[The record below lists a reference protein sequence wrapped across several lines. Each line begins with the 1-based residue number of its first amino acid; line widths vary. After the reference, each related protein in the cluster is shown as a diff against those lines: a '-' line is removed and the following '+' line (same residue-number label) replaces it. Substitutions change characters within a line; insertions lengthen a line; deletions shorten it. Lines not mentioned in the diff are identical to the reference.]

1 MVRYAKFRFTEV
13 KDALDRPHSAPL
25 EQPAKLYLF
34 RPRAGSR
41 VARHSDPK
49 CVRRRRRRYAAPPLA
64 LYDFFESIRRT
75 ISGHSHVSTS
85 HGYLVFDQGLFDI
98 SSPTSSQTHS
108 PEPQYSNI
116 SLIHPPT
123 ALSILPRGALV
134 HRSVAASTVRA
145 FISQEGVIR
154 GLSGQPHEAHG
165 FRVLS
170 NLSSR
175 PGLSCTAPRSVG
187 LGRHHG

>member
-13 KDALDRPHSAPL
+13 KDGPGRPRLPTIH
-25 EQPAKLYLF
+25 QPAQLYAF
-34 RPRAGSR
+34 RPRAGSK
-41 VARHSDPK
+41 VARHRDPT
-49 CVRRRRRRYAAPPLA
+49 CVRRRRRRSTAPPLA
-64 LYDFFESIRRT
+64 FYDFFESIRRT
-75 ISGHSHVSTS
+75 ISGHSHVSMS
-85 HGYLVFDQGLFDI
+85 HGYLIFDQVLFDI

-123 ALSILPRGALV
+123 ALSILPQGALV

-145 FISQEGVIR
+145 FISQDGVIR
-154 GLSGQPHEAHG
+154 GLSGQLPEARG

-170 NLSSR
+170 NLSRR
-175 PGLSCTAPRSVG
+175 PGVSCTAPRSVG
-187 LGRHHG
+187 LERHHG